1 MTLQNHMVTPSAA
14 PDGPDDPRPLREEV
28 CVSCNLIGY
37 KLEDSD
43 WVYDVRVVRAA
54 DGPYLAGEDLP
65 EADDSPM
72 GWVCSDRCRSQAMYD
87 KATPEQ
93 KEALDKVRDA
103 CMVLA
108 EYGKV
113 AVDLV
118 NEQTSHTAAPLGA
131 LANLFLEAIHDTP
144 NDPPEWCNRPLYADR
159 LARVAERASRRLR
172 SNALELGIR
181 AKFGMIEAVYPM
193 RWENRVR
200 IQDHARLAASCALLA
215 EDLNAAEEGH
225 DA

>member
-1 MTLQNHMVTPSAA
+1 MTLENHMVLPAAA

-28 CVSCNLIGY
+28 CASCNLIGY

-54 DGPYLAGEDLP
+54 DGTYLAGEYLP

-72 GWVCSDRCRSQAMYD
+72 GWVCSDRCRSQSMYD

-93 KEALDKVRDA
+93 KEALNKVRDA

-108 EYGKV
+108 EYGRV
-113 AVDLV
+113 AKDLV
-118 NEQTSHTAAPLGA
+118 DSSTAYTMTSGFAAADG
-131 LANLFLEAIHDTP
+131 FLSNIHEIP

-159 LARVAERASRRLR
+159 LARVAERASRRLL
-172 SNALELGIR
+172 SNASELGVK
-181 AKFGMIEAVYPM
+181 AKIELFFSDPSALTVADY
-193 RWENRVR
+193 
-200 IQDHARLAASCALLA
+200 ARLAASCALLA
-215 EDLNAAEEGH
+215 EDLRAAEEGR